1 MMTLSQAHTALL
13 ERVSKFT
20 GLEQSHIYY
29 AQSKQAFTVPT
40 TGLWC
45 SVDILGSQSLI
56 SGIADVPQTRRIS
69 MLQITCYARP
79 NTGLNALNALVDDWL
94 SYLEYYQVDALEC
107 LNAEISQ
114 DENQDF
120 VMRYIQVPFRV
131 N

>member
-1 MMTLSQAHTALL
+1 MRTLSQAHTALL
-13 ERVSKFT
+13 GRVSKFT
-20 GLEQSHIYY
+20 GIEQNRIYY

-56 SGIADVPQTRRIS
+56 SGLADVPQTRRIS

-79 NTGLNALNALVDDWL
+79 NTGLNALNSLVDAWL
-94 SYLEYYQVDALEC
+94 NYLEYYQVGALEC
-107 LNAEISQ
+107 LNAEVSQ
-114 DENQDF
+114 DESQDF
-120 VMRYIQVPFRV
+120 VIRYIQVPFRV

>member
-20 GLEQSHIYY
+20 GIDQSRIYY
-29 AQSKQAFTVPT
+29 AQSKQDFTVPT
-40 TGLWC
+40 TELWC

-79 NTGLNALNALVDDWL
+79 NTGLNALNSLVDAWL

-107 LNAEISQ
+107 LNAEVSQ